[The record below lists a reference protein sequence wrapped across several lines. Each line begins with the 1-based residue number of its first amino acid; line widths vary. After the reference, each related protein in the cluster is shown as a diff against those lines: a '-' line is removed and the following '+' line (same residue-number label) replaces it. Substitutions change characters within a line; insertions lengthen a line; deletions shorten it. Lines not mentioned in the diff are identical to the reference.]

1 MDNSYTQIKLI
12 ECNRQGSI
20 EAKANKNDNPALFTN
35 EISEGFTLQPLDRI
49 SVHSSYV
56 SEVGAQGDKLEIKGD
71 FIKSYT
77 FKDITTIKPLTKQ
90 YVEDEVVK
98 IATAKYY
105 PDNISFIDGR
115 SAVNGNRTV
124 NIYDNQIKIPIQYY
138 KNNNGENHVYL
149 PRNYN
154 WHYLSSTDFGT
165 NWTGVDD
172 RTTGMAKS
180 GPNPNYILLDDYR
193 YDGTN
198 YKLRTDNKRFTAFI
212 RTETTYNASFFA
224 EYNSNI
230 YVNPDPAGDKYI
242 LYQELLELEAPTGFN
257 SPEKIAEVL
266 TEQLKETDEPQTL
279 VIDDST
285 TAGRKLNVLSLF
297 NARTFKTFTACNYTG
312 WVPDAFTS
320 FNSSYIPNYNQDTL
334 DHYNG
339 YEFVFH
345 KRPELQVA
353 GRKLNDV
360 YGLQLGQ
367 ETDPDDDNKRHIYLE
382 LLYTDDNCKRILD
395 LFDAEALYPEIWTND
410 NTKNHINGFAT
421 IDNSRF
427 LHINLYENAS
437 QTDLFGRGML
447 GNDGYD
453 NFPAGENLASLPLFV
468 YYKDNERDVTCA
480 EATATNTSYNVNT
493 TTYAYG
499 FAIPWIRDG
508 EDQVRI
514 ALNARNVGPNIGHHY
529 LNASG
534 IIQANRKIGFDHH
547 FNAFSTAALILTS
560 GIGLYNYDTNISNA
574 IANHT
579 QPISKYFTGAYIGAT
594 NPKVE
599 YDFNKN
605 QFSILNLHSAEN
617 VGQTSYRAG
626 DTITG
631 APDATSNPA
640 TEVFRINKNLNYSI
654 FTPDAK
660 PYLESVNACWGGG
673 GGHSRTLS
681 TKNPSIDAWTI
692 FDSRSGIYL
701 SKDIGFSDEQ
711 EFNKSLFKSLGYNY
725 NQWQRPDKIDDS
737 NNRQVRMDNNTYN
750 NLDLITT
757 NASIVSD
764 ISTTFDISLFGA
776 PFFNHIIAHTR
787 VLLDRTY
794 YPLIINDAVSY
805 GFKADFLARRM
816 LKPYYTIRSSL
827 IDDNVQYIGNSK
839 NSKAKMPIIA
849 VVNKINGE
857 GDFYFGEG
865 SDFEFVVTQEK
876 TITSIQT
883 ALLDPDASYI
893 KCNNDSAVIY
903 KIQRKITNNFSI
915 AEQILLNQAH
925 NQTHHLILML
935 F

>member
-1 MDNSYTQIKLI
+1 MDNSYIQIKLI
-12 ECNRQGSI
+12 ECNRAGSI

-56 SEVGAQGDKLEIKGD
+56 SEVGAAGDKLEIKGD

-77 FKDITTIKPLTKQ
+77 FKDITVIKPLVVQ
-90 YVEDEVVK
+90 YVEGETLKTV
-98 IATAKYY
+98 TAKYY

-115 SAVNGNRTV
+115 SAANGNKTV
-124 NIYDNQIKIPIQYY
+124 NIYDNQLKIPIQYY

-154 WHYLSSTDFGT
+154 YHFTSDVDFSK
-165 NWTGVDD
+165 NWTDPD
-172 RTTGMAKS
+172 NRSTGMPKS
-180 GPNPNYILLDDYR
+180 GPDSNFILLDDYR

-224 EYNSNI
+224 EHNSSISINA
-230 YVNPDPAGDKYI
+230 DPAGDSYV

-266 TEQLKETDEPQTL
+266 TEQLKQTEEPQTID
-279 VIDDST
+279 IDDSVIP
-285 TAGRKLNVLSLF
+285 GRKLNVLSLF
-297 NARTFKTFTACNYTG
+297 NARTFKTFTASNYDGWTEAVFNTFNSTNAANYTQ
-312 WVPDAFTS
+312 A
-320 FNSSYIPNYNQDTL
+320 TL
-334 DHYNG
+334 DHYNA

-353 GRKLNDV
+353 GRNLNTK
-360 YGLQLGQ
+360 YGLLLGQ
-367 ETDPDDDNKRHIYLE
+367 ETDPADDNKRHIYLE
-382 LLYTDDNCKRILD
+382 LLFTDDNCKRILE
-395 LFDAEALYPEIWTND
+395 LFDAQALYPEIWEND
-410 NTKNHINGFAT
+410 NTKNYINSFAT

-427 LHINLYENAS
+427 LHINKNVNAS
-437 QTDLFGRGML
+437 QVDLLGLAML
-447 GNDGYD
+447 GNDGYTA
-453 NFPAGENLASLPLFV
+453 FPGSLNLASLPLFV
-468 YYKDNERDVTCA
+468 YYKDNERNVTCA
-480 EATATNTSYNVNT
+480 EATATNTSYDVNT

-499 FAIPWIRDG
+499 FAIPYIKDG
-508 EDQVRI
+508 EDQVRL

-529 LNASG
+529 LNGSG
-534 IIQANRKIGFDHH
+534 IIEGDRKIGFDHH

-560 GIGLYNYDTNISNA
+560 GVSFYEEDSKISTA
-574 IANHT
+574 IVNHT
-579 QPISKYFTGAYIGAT
+579 VPISKYFTGAYIGAT
-594 NPKVE
+594 NPKIE

-617 VGQTSYRAG
+617 VGQISVRAG
-626 DTITG
+626 DTVTG
-631 APDATSNPA
+631 SPETTPNPS
-640 TEVFRINKNLNYSI
+640 TEVFRINKNLNFSL

-660 PYLESVNACWGGG
+660 PYEETTGASWSGHNRNLAQKNES
-673 GGHSRTLS
+673 
-681 TKNPSIDAWTI
+681 IQAWTI

-701 SKDIGFSDEQ
+701 SKDIGFSDEE
-711 EFNKSLFKSLGYNY
+711 EFDKSLFKSLGFNY
-725 NQWQRPDKIDDS
+725 NQWQRPDKIDNT
-737 NNRQVRMDNNTYN
+737 NNRQVRLDNNTYN

-764 ISTTFDISLFGA
+764 ISTTFDINFFGA
-776 PFFNHIIAHTR
+776 TFFNHIIAHSR
-787 VLLDRTY
+787 VVANKPF

-816 LKPYYTIRSSL
+816 QKPYYTIRSSL

-893 KCNNDSAVIY
+893 NCNNDSAVIY

-915 AEQILLNQAH
+915 AEQILLNQSKKKT
-925 NQTHHLILML
+925 N
-935 F
+935 

>member
-12 ECNRQGSI
+12 ECNRASSI
-20 EAKANKNDNPALFTN
+20 ETKANQNSNPALFTN

-56 SEVGAQGDKLEIKGD
+56 SEVGAAGDKLELKGD
-71 FIKSYT
+71 FLKSYT
-77 FKDITTIKPLTKQ
+77 FQGITEFKPLEIT
-90 YVEDEVVK
+90 YTDDEGDPQV
-98 IATAKYY
+98 AKAEYY
-105 PDNISFIDGR
+105 PDNISFIDAR
-115 SAVNGNRTV
+115 NASNISKPV
-124 NIYDNQIKIPIQYY
+124 NIYDNQIKTPIQYY

-154 WHYLSSTDFGT
+154 YHYTSSASFAD
-165 NWTGVDD
+165 NWLGVDN
-172 RTTGMAKS
+172 RSLGMPKS
-180 GPNPNYILLDDYR
+180 GADTNFLLLDDYR

-198 YKLRTDNKRFTAFI
+198 YKIKTDNKRFTAFI
-212 RTETTYNASFFA
+212 REKTIYNASFF
-224 EYNSNI
+224 EKHNSSI
-230 YVNPDPAGDKYI
+230 YVNPDPAGDNYL

-266 TEQLKETDEPQTL
+266 TEQLKQTDEPQIL
-279 VIDDST
+279 EIDDST
-285 TAGRKLNVLSLF
+285 SAGRKLNALTIF
-297 NARTFKTFTACNYTG
+297 NSKTFKTFTACNY
-312 WVPDAFTS
+312 DAWTEAVFNT
-320 FNSSYIPNYNQDTL
+320 FNSINVSGYTQKTL
-334 DHYNG
+334 DHYNA

-345 KRPELQVA
+345 KRPELQIA
-353 GRKLNDV
+353 GRKLNSV
-360 YGLQLGQ
+360 YGLLLGQ
-367 ETDPDDDNKRHIYLE
+367 ETDPDDDDKRHIYLD
-382 LLYTDDNCKRILD
+382 LLYTDNNCKRILD

-410 NTKNHINGFAT
+410 NTKNNINGFAT

-427 LHINLYENAS
+427 LHINKNVNAS
-437 QTDLFGRGML
+437 QEDLNGLPML
-447 GNDGYD
+447 GNDGYTA
-453 NFPAGENLASLPLFV
+453 FPAGLNLASLPLFV
-468 YYKDNERDVTCA
+468 YYKDNERNITCA
-480 EATATNTSYNVNT
+480 EATATNTSYGVNT

-499 FAIPWIRDG
+499 FAIPYIKTG
-508 EDQVRI
+508 ETQVRI

-534 IIQANRKIGFDHH
+534 IIEGNRKIGFDNH

-560 GIGLYNYDTNISNA
+560 GVSFYNYDSHISTA
-574 IANHT
+574 LINHT
-579 QPISKYFTGAYIGAT
+579 QNISKYFTGAYIGAT
-594 NPKVE
+594 NPKID

-626 DTITG
+626 DTIKG
-631 APDATSNPA
+631 AAESTSNPS

-660 PYLESVNACWGGG
+660 PYLEDKGASW
-673 GGHSRTLS
+673 GGHSRDLS
-681 TKNPSIDAWTI
+681 TKNENIEAWTI

-701 SKDIGFSDEQ
+701 TKDIGLSDEE

-725 NQWQRPDKIDDS
+725 NQWQKPDKVDDS
-737 NNRQVRMDNNTYN
+737 NNRQIRLDNNTYN

-764 ISTTFDISLFGA
+764 ISTTFDINLFGST
-776 PFFNHIIAHTR
+776 FFNHIIAHSS
-787 VLLDRTY
+787 VLLDKSY

-816 LKPYYTIRSSL
+816 QKPYYTIRSSL

-893 KCNNDSAVIY
+893 NCNNDSAVIY

-915 AEQILLNQAH
+915 AEQILLNQAKKKT
-925 NQTHHLILML
+925 N
-935 F
+935 

>member
-12 ECNRQGSI
+12 ECNRASSI

-56 SEVGAQGDKLEIKGD
+56 SEVGAEGDKLEIKGN

-77 FKDITTIKPLTKQ
+77 FENITVIKPLTKE
-90 YVEDEVVK
+90 YVEDETLKV
-98 IATAKYY
+98 ATAKYY

-115 SAVNGNRTV
+115 TAVNASKTV

-154 WHYLSSTDFGT
+154 YKFTSDVDFRN
-165 NWTGVDD
+165 NWTHNDD

-180 GPNPNYILLDDYR
+180 GPEPNYILLDDYR

-198 YKLRTDNKRFTAFI
+198 YKLRTNNKRFTAFI
-212 RTETTYNASFFA
+212 RTETTYNASFFE

-230 YVNPDPAGDKYI
+230 YVNPDPAGDEYI

-266 TEQLKETDEPQTL
+266 TEQLKQTEEPQTL
-279 VIDDST
+279 ELDDSVI
-285 TAGRKLNVLSLF
+285 AGRKLNVLSLF
-297 NARTFKTFTACNYTG
+297 NARTFKTFTASNYDG
-312 WVPDAFTS
+312 WTEAVFNT
-320 FNSSYIPNYNQDTL
+320 FNSSSIPGYTQSTL
-334 DHYNG
+334 DHYNA

-345 KRPELQVA
+345 KRPEIQIA
-353 GRKLNDV
+353 GRNLNTV

-367 ETDPDDDNKRHIYLE
+367 ETDPADDNKRHIYLE
-382 LLYTDDNCKRILD
+382 LLFNDENCKRILD

-410 NTKNHINGFAT
+410 NIKNHINEFAT

-427 LHINLYENAS
+427 LHINKNVNAS

-447 GNDGYD
+447 GNDGYTA
-453 NFPAGENLASLPLFV
+453 FPAGLNLASLPLFV
-468 YYKDNERDVTCA
+468 YYKDNERNVTCA
-480 EATATNTSYNVNT
+480 EATATNTSYDVNT

-499 FAIPWIRDG
+499 FAIPYIKDG
-508 EDQVRI
+508 ESQVRI

-529 LNASG
+529 LNGG
-534 IIQANRKIGFDHH
+534 IIEGDRKIGFDHH
-547 FNAFSTAALILTS
+547 FNAYSTAALILTS
-560 GIGLYNYDTNISNA
+560 GVSFYEFDTPISTA
-574 IANHT
+574 IVNHT
-579 QPISKYFTGAYIGAT
+579 VPISKYFTGAYIGAT
-594 NPKVE
+594 NPKIE

-617 VGQTSYRAG
+617 VGQTSFIAG
-626 DTITG
+626 DTVSGSPET
-631 APDATSNPA
+631 TSNPA
-640 TEVFRINKNLNYSI
+640 TEVFRINKNLNFSL

-660 PYLESVNACWGGG
+660 PYAELTGASWS
-673 GGHSRTLS
+673 GHKRDIGQ
-681 TKNPSIDAWTI
+681 KNDSIDAWTI

-701 SKDIGFSDEQ
+701 SKDIGFSDEE
-711 EFNKSLFKSLGYNY
+711 EFDKSLFKSLGFNY
-725 NQWQRPDKIDDS
+725 NQWQRPDKIDNT
-737 NNRQVRMDNNTYN
+737 NNRQVRIDNNTYN

-764 ISTTFDISLFGA
+764 ISTTFDINFFGA
-776 PFFNHIIAHTR
+776 TFFNHIIAHSR
-787 VLLDRTY
+787 VVEDKPF

-857 GDFYFGEG
+857 GDFYFGEA

-915 AEQILLNQAH
+915 AEQILLNQAKKKT
-925 NQTHHLILML
+925 N
-935 F
+935 

>member
-12 ECNRQGSI
+12 ECNRAGSI
-20 EAKANKNDNPALFTN
+20 EAKANQNENPALFTN

-49 SVHSSYV
+49 SVHSSYI
-56 SEVGAQGDKLEIKGD
+56 SEVGAEGDKLEIKGD
-71 FIKSYT
+71 FIKSYS
-77 FKDITTIKPLTKQ
+77 FENITEIKPLEVQ
-90 YVEDEVVK
+90 YVDGEEDKVAV
-98 IATAKYY
+98 AKYY

-115 SAVNGNRTV
+115 SATNASKTV

-154 WHYLSSTDFGT
+154 YHYTASASFHE
-165 NWTGVDD
+165 NWTTADT
-172 RTTGMAKS
+172 RATGMAKS
-180 GPNPNYILLDDYR
+180 SPENNYILLDDYR

-198 YKLRTDNKRFTAFI
+198 YKLKTDNKRFTAFI
-212 RTETTYNASFFA
+212 REQTTYNASFFA
-224 EYNSNI
+224 KHNASI
-230 YVNPDPAGDKYI
+230 YVNPDPAGDNYI

-266 TEQLKETDEPQTL
+266 TEQLKQTEEPQIL
-279 VIDDST
+279 QKDDST
-285 TAGRKLNVLSLF
+285 EPGRKLNVLSLF
-297 NARTFKTFTACNYTG
+297 NARTFKTFTACNY
-312 WVPDAFTS
+312 DAWTEAVFNT
-320 FNSSYIPNYNQDTL
+320 FNSTTVSGYTQKTL
-334 DHYNG
+334 DHYNA

-345 KRPELQVA
+345 KRPELQIA
-353 GRKLNDV
+353 GRKLNSV
-360 YGLQLGQ
+360 YGELLGQ
-367 ETDPDDDNKRHIYLE
+367 QTDPADDNKRHIYLE
-382 LLYTDDNCKRILD
+382 LLFTDDNCKRILE
-395 LFDAEALYPEIWTND
+395 LFDAEAIYPEIWTND
-410 NTKNHINGFAT
+410 NLKNHINAFAT

-427 LHINLYENAS
+427 LHINKNVNAS

-447 GNDGYD
+447 GNDGYTA
-453 NFPAGENLASLPLFV
+453 FPAGLNLASLPLFV
-468 YYKDNERDVTCA
+468 YYKDNERNVTCA
-480 EATATNTSYNVNT
+480 EATATNTSYDVNT

-508 EDQVRI
+508 EDQIRI

-534 IIQANRKIGFDHH
+534 IIEGNRKIGFDHH
-547 FNAFSTAALILTS
+547 FNAYSTAALILTS
-560 GIGLYNYDTNISNA
+560 GVSFYNYDSNISTA
-574 IANHT
+574 LINHT
-579 QPISKYFTGAYIGAT
+579 QNISKYFTGAYIGAT
-594 NPKVE
+594 NPKID
-599 YDFNKN
+599 YDLNKN

-626 DTITG
+626 DTVTG
-631 APDATSNPA
+631 AADATANPA
-640 TEVFRINKNLNYSI
+640 TEVFRINKNLNYSL

-660 PYLESVNACWGGG
+660 PYLEDKSATWGG
-673 GGHSRTLS
+673 HPRDLS
-681 TKNPSIDAWTI
+681 TKNDSIEAWTI

-701 SKDIGFSDEQ
+701 NKDIGLSDGE
-711 EFNKSLFKSLGYNY
+711 EFNKSLFKSLGFNY
-725 NQWQRPDKIDDS
+725 EQWKRPDKIDNT
-737 NNRQVRMDNNTYN
+737 NNRQVRLDNNTYN

-757 NASIVSD
+757 NAYIVSD
-764 ISTTFDISLFGA
+764 ISTTFDINFFGST
-776 PFFNHIIAHTR
+776 FFNHIIAHSS
-787 VLLDRTY
+787 VLLDKTY
-794 YPLIINDAVSY
+794 YPLIITNAVCY

-816 LKPYYTIRSSL
+816 QKPYYTIRSSL

-857 GDFYFGEG
+857 GDFYFGES

-915 AEQILLNQAH
+915 AEQILLNQAKKK
-925 NQTHHLILML
+925 
-935 F
+935 